1 MGSTT
6 DRLRATWLRPGA
18 HDLHLRV
25 SDADRG
31 AVADLLARH
40 YGDGRLDQAEF
51 DERVTRAM
59 AARTGGDFQGL
70 LDDLPDL
77 PDAPSDTV
85 GEPAAP
91 GTSAP
96 PAPSGSC
103 HAARR
108 HRRHGSAFPGLLV
121 LVLAVIAWHRL
132 TDWGGPALAWVIVIA
147 AILMLISRTAH
158 RR

>member
-25 SDADRG
+25 SDADRA

-59 AARTGGDFQGL
+59 AAKTGGDFHGL

-77 PDAPSDTV
+77 PDAPSDTTA
-85 GEPAAP
+85 EPAAP
-91 GTSAP
+91 PP
-96 PAPSGSC
+96 PASC
-103 HAARR
+103 LAARR
-108 HRRHGSAFPGLLV
+108 HRRHGSVFPGLLV
-121 LVLAVIAWHRL
+121 LVFAVVAWHHL
-132 TDWGGPALAWVIVIA
+132 LDWGGSPLLWLVVLAAVVMLASRIA
-147 AILMLISRTAH
+147 
-158 RR
+158 RRP

>member
-1 MGSTT
+1 MASTT
-6 DRLRATWLRPGA
+6 DRLRATWFLPGD
-18 HDLHLRV
+18 HNQHLRV
-25 SDADRG
+25 SDADRA

-59 AARTGGDFQGL
+59 AAKTGGDFRGL

-77 PDAPSDTV
+77 PEAPSDTA

-91 GTSAP
+91 GAQAAPVP
-96 PAPSGSC
+96 PASC
-103 HAARR
+103 LAARR
-108 HRRHGSAFPGLLV
+108 HRHGSAFPGLLV
-121 LVLAVIAWHRL
+121 LIFAAVAWHHL
-132 TDWGGPALAWVIVIA
+132 LDWGGHPLAWLVILAGIVLLA
-147 AILMLISRTAH
+147 TRVP